1 MKKLLI
7 FALIVILF
15 VVVVILARSGA
26 PEDVPSAEISDS
38 ETTQSSGNSE
48 EIVLVENLSEKID
61 KLDPTKLSFNF
72 VGFGPGKSHI
82 GKFNNY
88 TLKDLVVSGN
98 TLTSGQIVFDLTS
111 VTTGI
116 EALDA
121 HLCKEEFFN
130 CDEYPEGVFELKNI
144 SKVDNNTLKVT
155 GLLSLRGVTKE
166 ISFDVKK
173 EENKFSADFLI
184 NTEPFGMNVILADKD
199 VQIQFEITL

>member
-7 FALIVILF
+7 A
-15 VVVVILARSGA
+15 VVVIIIVIVLAKSGA
-26 PEDVPSAEISDS
+26 PKDVPNAKISDS
-38 ETTQSSGNSE
+38 ETMQNSDTNE
-48 EIVLVENLSEKID
+48 EVILVENLSEKID
-61 KLDPTKLSFNF
+61 NLDPTKLSFNF
-72 VGFGPGKSHI
+72 IGFGPGKSHI

-88 TLKDLVVSGN
+88 TMKNLEVSGN
-98 TLTSGQIVFDLTS
+98 TITSGQIVFDLTS

-116 EALDA
+116 ETLDT

-130 CDEYPEGVFELKNI
+130 CDEYPEGIFELKNI
-144 SKVDNNTLKVT
+144 SKIDNNTLKVT

-166 ISFDVKK
+166 ISFDLKK
-173 EENKFSADFLI
+173 EGTKFNADFLI